1 MAASSC
7 PGSRSGRVN
16 AAGTHNLRATD
27 HLPSRCPSMRVDH
40 YPGLVTDAAEVARRC
55 AETMYAKDNVAQDL
69 AMEIAEIAPG
79 RARLRMTVADS
90 MVNGFGIAH
99 GGYVFLLADSAFA
112 YACNT
117 HDAVT
122 VAASADVV
130 FVAPARAGDVLEASA
145 VERTRYGRSG
155 IYDVTVRRVA
165 DGAIIA
171 EFRGGSRSRDQ
182 RVLEDPAP

>member
-1 MAASSC
+1 M
-7 PGSRSGRVN
+7 
-16 AAGTHNLRATD
+16 
-27 HLPSRCPSMRVDH
+27 
-40 YPGLVTDAAEVARRC
+40 TDAAEVARRC

>member
-1 MAASSC
+1 
-7 PGSRSGRVN
+7 
-16 AAGTHNLRATD
+16 
-27 HLPSRCPSMRVDH
+27 
-40 YPGLVTDAAEVARRC
+40 
-55 AETMYAKDNVAQDL
+55 
-69 AMEIAEIAPG
+69 MEIAEIAPG